1 MPPRSSWRARSPQGF
16 TRVADSAAILAQV
29 NAVGLNYAPSI
40 SRDGLELFFTR
51 IADRANPSPEIFRA
65 ARATTAAPFGAPQRV
80 AAISGSAEAPALSPD
95 GRVLYYHKRENG
107 RFSIFL
113 SAVRWLMT
121 NQSPNRSRS
130 IAGRVALI
138 TGAASGMGRA
148 TAKLFAAE
156 GAHVAVTDLD
166 LAACENVAAE
176 CGANARAYALDVAD
190 GDAIARTVAQIAAD
204 FGRIDILVNNAGV
217 SSFCALDDPAY
228 EDVWHRALAVMLTAH
243 QRMVRA
249 ALPWL
254 RQSDAARIVNIA
266 STEGL
271 GATPG
276 DTPYVAAKTGVIGL
290 TRGLAVDLGPEGI
303 TVNCI
308 CPGPIRTAMTDAVA
322 EEHKAIFA
330 KRRTALRRYGEPEEV
345 AHITL
350 SLVLPAASYITGVA
364 IPVDGGLMARNA

>member
-1 MPPRSSWRARSPQGF
+1 
-16 TRVADSAAILAQV
+16 
-29 NAVGLNYAPSI
+29 
-40 SRDGLELFFTR
+40 
-51 IADRANPSPEIFRA
+51 
-65 ARATTAAPFGAPQRV
+65 
-80 AAISGSAEAPALSPD
+80 
-95 GRVLYYHKRENG
+95 
-107 RFSIFL
+107 
-113 SAVRWLMT
+113 MT
-121 NQSPNRSRS
+121 QPNRSRS
-130 IAGRVALI
+130 IAGRVAII

-156 GAHVAVTDLD
+156 GAHLAVTDLD
-166 LAACENVAAE
+166 LAACEAVAAE

-190 GDAIARTVAQIAAD
+190 QEAIARVVAQVVED
-204 FGRIDILVNNAGV
+204 FGGIDIIVNNAGV
-217 SSFCALDDPAY
+217 SSFCSLDDDAY

-249 ALPWL
+249 ALPHL
-254 RQSDAARIVNIA
+254 RQSDAGRIVNIA

-276 DTPYVAAKTGVIGL
+276 DTPYVAAKTGVTGL

-308 CPGPIRTAMTDAVA
+308 CPGPIRTAMTDKVPD
-322 EEHKAIFA
+322 EHKTIFA

-345 AHITL
+345 AHMTL
-350 SLVLPAASYITGVA
+350 SLVLPAASYITGAV

>member
-1 MPPRSSWRARSPQGF
+1 M
-16 TRVADSAAILAQV
+16 
-29 NAVGLNYAPSI
+29 
-40 SRDGLELFFTR
+40 
-51 IADRANPSPEIFRA
+51 
-65 ARATTAAPFGAPQRV
+65 TTP
-80 AAISGSAEAPALSPD
+80 L
-95 GRVLYYHKRENG
+95 
-107 RFSIFL
+107 
-113 SAVRWLMT
+113 
-121 NQSPNRSRS
+121 PNRSRS
-130 IAGRVALI
+130 IAGRVAII

-148 TAKLFAAE
+148 TALLFAAE
-156 GAHVAVTDLD
+156 GARVAVIDLD
-166 LAACENVAAE
+166 LAACEAVAAE
-176 CGANARAYALDVAD
+176 CAAGARAYALDVAD
-190 GDAIARTVAQIAAD
+190 GAAISRTVAQIAAD
-204 FGRIDILVNNAGV
+204 FGGIDILVNNAGV

-228 EDVWHRALAVMLTAH
+228 EDIWHRALAVMLTAH

-271 GATPG
+271 GATPC

>member
-1 MPPRSSWRARSPQGF
+1 MSH
-16 TRVADSAAILAQV
+16 LA
-29 NAVGLNYAPSI
+29 L
-40 SRDGLELFFTR
+40 
-51 IADRANPSPEIFRA
+51 
-65 ARATTAAPFGAPQRV
+65 
-80 AAISGSAEAPALSPD
+80 
-95 GRVLYYHKRENG
+95 
-107 RFSIFL
+107 
-113 SAVRWLMT
+113 
-121 NQSPNRSRS
+121 SRS
-130 IAGRVALI
+130 IAGRTAII
-138 TGAASGMGRA
+138 TGAGSGMGRA
-148 TAKLFAAE
+148 TALLFAAE
-156 GAHVAVTDLD
+156 GAQVAVVDRNGD
-166 LAACENVAAE
+166 AAAQVAEE
-176 CGANARAYALDVAD
+176 CGGGARAYALDVAD
-190 GDAIARTVAQIAAD
+190 GEEITRTAAQIGAD
-204 FGRIDILVNNAGV
+204 FGAVDILVNNAGV

-228 EDVWHRALAVMLTAH
+228 EEVWARALGVMLTAH

-249 ALPWL
+249 CLPFL
-254 RQSDAARIVNIA
+254 RQSDAPRIVNIA

-322 EEHKAIFA
+322 EEHKVIFA

>member
-1 MPPRSSWRARSPQGF
+1 MPH
-16 TRVADSAAILAQV
+16 
-29 NAVGLNYAPSI
+29 
-40 SRDGLELFFTR
+40 
-51 IADRANPSPEIFRA
+51 PSP
-65 ARATTAAPFGAPQRV
+65 
-80 AAISGSAEAPALSPD
+80 
-95 GRVLYYHKRENG
+95 
-107 RFSIFL
+107 
-113 SAVRWLMT
+113 
-121 NQSPNRSRS
+121 SRS
-130 IAGRVALI
+130 IAGRAAII

-148 TAKLFAAE
+148 TALLLAAE
-156 GAHVAVTDLD
+156 GAHVAVVDRD
-166 LAACENVAAE
+166 GDAAARVAAE
-176 CGANARAYALDVAD
+176 CGGGARAYALDVAD
-190 GDAIARTVAQIAAD
+190 SEAMAATVGRMAAD

-228 EDVWHRALAVMLTAH
+228 EDIWARALAVMLTAH

-249 ALPWL
+249 SLPWL
-254 RQSDAARIVNIA
+254 RQSDAPRIVNIA

-308 CPGPIRTAMTDAVA
+308 CPGPIRTAMTDAVS

-330 KRRTALRRYGEPEEV
+330 KRRTALRRYGEPEEI

-350 SLVLPAASYITGVA
+350 SLVLPAASYITGAA